1 MNSKRLVKILS
12 DARCGNAFGTVS
24 GIKSMRARL
33 SEENLC
39 PIYNEAVKPEEA
51 ARMIIYCVICPLVS
65 APAANGIIQTFEA
78 QFKRGVD
85 GKDRDFE
92 STSLGYLT
100 AILSGA
106 CDAPYQLSID
116 RESGS
121 ITVSELI
128 KGTVFPI
135 TIDDDAEFWPGRF
148 DNMPVETNWPK
159 SPVIIKGA
167 WLKELGE
174 LIRAGVKEMSLV
186 A

>member
-1 MNSKRLVKILS
+1 MNSKKLVKILS
-12 DARCGNAFGTVS
+12 DSRCGNAFGTVS

-78 QFKRGVD
+78 QFKRGID
-85 GKDRDFE
+85 GQDRDFE

-100 AILSGA
+100 AILSGD

-116 RESGS
+116 RENGS

-128 KGTVFPI
+128 NGAI
-135 TIDDDAEFWPGRF
+135 NDDVEFWPGRF
-148 DNMPVETNWPK
+148 DNIPVETNWPK

-174 LIRAGVKEMSLV
+174 LVRAGVKEMSLV

>member
-1 MNSKRLVKILS
+1 MNSKKLVKILS
-12 DARCGNAFGTVS
+12 DPRCGNAFGTVS

-39 PIYNEAVKPEEA
+39 PTYSEAVKPEEA
-51 ARMIIYCVICPLVS
+51 ARMMIYCVICPSVS

-78 QFKRGVD
+78 QFKRGVE
-85 GKDRDFE
+85 GQDRDFE

-100 AILSGA
+100 AILSGD

-116 RESGS
+116 REYGS
-121 ITVSELI
+121 ITVSELM
-128 KGTVFPI
+128 KDTVFPI
-135 TIDDDAEFWPGRF
+135 AVDDDAEFWPGRF

-174 LIRAGVKEMSLV
+174 LVRAGVKEMSLV